1 MTLKEYQ
8 GNPLVMCH
16 VAGHNRNTHKVVN
29 FGGVMVSTGV
39 VEAVAASRGSRGT
52 LKSWKINLNANDNY
66 ALAA

>member
-1 MTLKEYQ
+1 VQLETR
-8 GNPLVMCH
+8 
-16 VAGHNRNTHKVVN
+16 NRSDRKTRQAIK

-52 LKSWKINLNANDNY
+52 LKSWKNNLNANENY